1 MFFVIEGKGE
11 REKGRII
18 FVGAHSVN
26 GNMQKGLSERQPLR
40 YFIFDLLISLAPV
53 NHVLCRLSTAYADI
67 AEMLLL
73 EWDTS

>member
-26 GNMQKGLSERQPLR
+26 GNMQKGLSERQPL
-40 YFIFDLLISLAPV
+40 
-53 NHVLCRLSTAYADI
+53 
-67 AEMLLL
+67 
-73 EWDTS
+73 